1 MYNYILGQWVM
12 RAVTAEW
19 VQSKVPTR
27 ITQEQCD
34 TILATPQILGTMPL
48 NAVTSTI

>member
-1 MYNYILGQWVM
+1 MWIMYNADAAY
-12 RAVTAEW
+12 

-34 TILATPQILGTMPL
+34 TILGTPQGGDLPDSSNL
-48 NAVTSTI
+48 